1 MYFDKTKMDWN
12 NLNHHFIVYQVI
24 GSLYSDVMSAENIG
38 GITVYTL
45 LLFRKQYLWFLYLQA
60 CPWEWDSHGNPMGNV
75 PWDGM
80 GWDGT
85 ARIAFPTGP
94 MGK

>member
-45 LLFRKQYLWFLYLQA
+45 LLFRKQYLWFLYLRA
-60 CPWEWDSHGNPMGNV
+60 IFSTFSFSLPAVKLSGILYFF
-75 PWDGM
+75 
-80 GWDGT
+80 
-85 ARIAFPTGP
+85 IASVGLFIEN
-94 MGK
+94 